1 MRSFSPSRPGGQVAH
16 AARWFTSYGRRAG
29 SVQVLARR
37 IVSAV
42 AVVAVLLAGHA
53 VGAGTESARPLRIV
67 ALGDSLVAGY
77 GLRATE
83 AFPAKLQQALAAK
96 GFAVE
101 IVNAGISGNTAADGL
116 GRLDWSVPEG
126 TDAVILELGAND
138 ALRGV
143 DPAATR
149 KALDTILGRLKER
162 HIPVLLCGMAAPR
175 NMGTAY
181 AQAFDAIFPAL
192 AAAYNVPFY
201 PFFLDGVAT
210 DLALNQRDGLHPS
223 AAGVDVIVKRILP
236 KMEELIAQA
245 KLPRGS

>member
-1 MRSFSPSRPGGQVAH
+1 
-16 AARWFTSYGRRAG
+16 
-29 SVQVLARR
+29 VLARR
-37 IVSAV
+37 IMRAV
-42 AVVAVLLAGHA
+42 AIVAVLLAGHA
-53 VGAGTESARPLRIV
+53 GGAQAEGARPLRIV

-77 GLRATE
+77 GLRAAE

-101 IVNAGISGNTAADGL
+101 IVNAGISGNTAADGFA
-116 GRLDWSVPEG
+116 RLDWSVPEG

-149 KALDTILGRLKER
+149 KALDAILRRLKER

-192 AAAYNVPFY
+192 AAAYNMPFY

-245 KLPRGS
+245 KLLRGS